1 MSKQTSIIKVEGLR
15 RTFIVG
21 SEEVHALKG
30 VSFEIHQG
38 EFVSIMGSSGSGKS
52 TLLNILGCL
61 DQPTSGEYLIDGI
74 SVRERSKNELSDI
87 RNRKIGFV
95 FQSYNLLPR
104 TSALE
109 NVELP
114 LVYNPDISHRER
126 HERAQHALEL
136 VGLKD
141 RMDHMPNQLSGGQQQ
156 RVAIARALVNDP
168 VIVLADEA
176 TGNLDTRT
184 SYEIMSLFQSLHEQ
198 GKTIAF
204 VTHESD
210 IAVFTSR
217 TIFLRDGH
225 ILRDE
230 KVATKSAA
238 EALAALPKITIIDM
252 DILNLIR
259 ISAKALLRNKTRTAL
274 SMLGIVIG
282 IAAVIAV
289 VNLGEGLKVSTANQL
304 SDMGTNLIMVMRANQ
319 RRGGISM
326 GSSSVESLTITDCEL
341 IAKNAKN
348 VTMVSPVVNSAGQ
361 IVNGSKNWSGTV
373 YGGSPDYLEIR
384 KYDIATGVNF
394 TEEDVKKYAKVGL
407 IGQTIVEELFEDGED
422 PIGKTIRIGNMP
434 FMVIGTLKEKGE
446 NAMGMDQDDIV
457 IMPYSTVQKRMLGI
471 NYIQQIV
478 CSAAS
483 ESVSDAAVEE
493 IENILRTSHKI
504 PTGGENDFEVR
515 TQQEMLEMMTSMTGM
530 ITTVLIAIAL
540 ISLLVGCIGIMNIM
554 YVTVTERT
562 KEIGLRMS
570 IGAKNAAIL
579 MQFLTES
586 IILSLIGGVIGLL
599 LGIGLSYVVA
609 TVMSLPFV
617 INPVW
622 MVISFVSCAILGLIA
637 GFFPA
642 LKASRTDP
650 INALRYE

>member
-1 MSKQTSIIKVEGLR
+1 
-15 RTFIVG
+15 
-21 SEEVHALKG
+21 
-30 VSFEIHQG
+30 
-38 EFVSIMGSSGSGKS
+38 
-52 TLLNILGCL
+52 
-61 DQPTSGEYLIDGI
+61 
-74 SVRERSKNELSDI
+74 
-87 RNRKIGFV
+87 
-95 FQSYNLLPR
+95 
-104 TSALE
+104 
-109 NVELP
+109 
-114 LVYNPDISHRER
+114 
-126 HERAQHALEL
+126 
-136 VGLKD
+136 
-141 RMDHMPNQLSGGQQQ
+141 
-156 RVAIARALVNDP
+156 
-168 VIVLADEA
+168 
-176 TGNLDTRT
+176 
-184 SYEIMSLFQSLHEQ
+184 
-198 GKTIAF
+198 
-204 VTHESD
+204 
-210 IAVFTSR
+210 
-217 TIFLRDGH
+217 
-225 ILRDE
+225 
-230 KVATKSAA
+230 
-238 EALAALPKITIIDM
+238 M
-252 DILNLIR
+252 DILNLLR
-259 ISAKALLRNKTRTAL
+259 ISATALLRNKTRSAL

-289 VNLGEGLKVSTANQL
+289 VNLGEGLKESTANQL

-326 GSSSVESLTITDCEL
+326 GSSSVESLTVYDCEL

-348 VTMVSPVVNSAGQ
+348 ITMVSPVVNSAGQ

-373 YGGSPDYLEIR
+373 YGGTPEYLEIK
-384 KYDIATGVNF
+384 KYEIATGVNF
-394 TEEDVKKYAKVGL
+394 TDEDVKKYSKVGL
-407 IGQTIVEELFEDGED
+407 IGQTIVKELFGTDED

-434 FMVIGTLKEKGE
+434 FMVIGTLKSKGE

-483 ESVSDAAVEE
+483 EAVAEAAVEE
-493 IENILRTSHKI
+493 IENILRVSHKI
-504 PTGGENDFEVR
+504 PTGGADDFEVR
-515 TQQEMLEMMTSMTGM
+515 TQQEMLEMMTSMTSM

-599 LGIGLSYVVA
+599 LGVGLSYVV
-609 TVMSLPFV
+609 TLIMSLPFV
-617 INPVW
+617 INGVW
-622 MVISFVSCAILGLIA
+622 MVISFVSCAILGLIS

>member
-1 MSKQTSIIKVEGLR
+1 
-15 RTFIVG
+15 
-21 SEEVHALKG
+21 
-30 VSFEIHQG
+30 
-38 EFVSIMGSSGSGKS
+38 
-52 TLLNILGCL
+52 
-61 DQPTSGEYLIDGI
+61 
-74 SVRERSKNELSDI
+74 
-87 RNRKIGFV
+87 
-95 FQSYNLLPR
+95 
-104 TSALE
+104 
-109 NVELP
+109 
-114 LVYNPDISHRER
+114 
-126 HERAQHALEL
+126 
-136 VGLKD
+136 
-141 RMDHMPNQLSGGQQQ
+141 
-156 RVAIARALVNDP
+156 
-168 VIVLADEA
+168 
-176 TGNLDTRT
+176 
-184 SYEIMSLFQSLHEQ
+184 
-198 GKTIAF
+198 
-204 VTHESD
+204 
-210 IAVFTSR
+210 
-217 TIFLRDGH
+217 
-225 ILRDE
+225 
-230 KVATKSAA
+230 
-238 EALAALPKITIIDM
+238 M

-289 VNLGEGLKVSTANQL
+289 VNLGEGLKQSTANQL

-326 GSSSVESLTITDCEL
+326 GSSNVESLTVNDCEL

-348 VTMVSPVVNSAGQ
+348 ITMVSPVVNSAGQ

-373 YGGSPDYLEIR
+373 YGGTPDYLEIR
-384 KYDIATGVNF
+384 KYEIATGVNF
-394 TEEDVKKYAKVGL
+394 TDDDVKKYAKVGL
-407 IGQTIVEELFEDGED
+407 IGQTIVEELFDENED
-422 PIGKTIRIGNMP
+422 PIGKTIRIGSMP
-434 FMVIGTLKEKGE
+434 FKVIGTLKEKGE
-446 NAMGMDQDDIV
+446 NGMGMDQDDIV

-471 NYIQQIV
+471 NHIQQIV

-483 ESVSDAAVEE
+483 EDVAEEAVTEV
-493 IENILRTSHKI
+493 ENILRASHKI
-504 PTGGENDFEVR
+504 PTGGNDDFEVR

-586 IILSLIGGVIGLL
+586 IILSLIGGVLGLL

-609 TVMSLPFV
+609 LVMSLPFV
-617 INPVW
+617 VNVLW
-622 MVISFVSCAILGLIA
+622 MFISFVSCAILGLIA

>member
-1 MSKQTSIIKVEGLR
+1 
-15 RTFIVG
+15 
-21 SEEVHALKG
+21 
-30 VSFEIHQG
+30 
-38 EFVSIMGSSGSGKS
+38 
-52 TLLNILGCL
+52 
-61 DQPTSGEYLIDGI
+61 
-74 SVRERSKNELSDI
+74 
-87 RNRKIGFV
+87 
-95 FQSYNLLPR
+95 
-104 TSALE
+104 
-109 NVELP
+109 
-114 LVYNPDISHRER
+114 
-126 HERAQHALEL
+126 
-136 VGLKD
+136 
-141 RMDHMPNQLSGGQQQ
+141 
-156 RVAIARALVNDP
+156 
-168 VIVLADEA
+168 
-176 TGNLDTRT
+176 
-184 SYEIMSLFQSLHEQ
+184 
-198 GKTIAF
+198 
-204 VTHESD
+204 
-210 IAVFTSR
+210 
-217 TIFLRDGH
+217 
-225 ILRDE
+225 
-230 KVATKSAA
+230 
-238 EALAALPKITIIDM
+238 M

-259 ISAKALLRNKTRTAL
+259 ISAKALLRNKTRSAL

-289 VNLGEGLKVSTANQL
+289 VNLGEGLKESTANQL

-326 GSSSVESLTITDCEL
+326 GSSNVESLTVYDCEL

-348 VTMVSPVVNSAGQ
+348 ITMVSPVVNSAGQ

-373 YGGSPDYLEIR
+373 YGGTPEYLEIR
-384 KYDIATGVNF
+384 KYEIATGVNF
-394 TEEDVKKYAKVGL
+394 TDEDVKKYSKVGL
-407 IGQTIVEELFEDGED
+407 IGQTIVKELFGEDED

-434 FMVIGTLKEKGE
+434 FMVIGTLKSKGE

-483 ESVSDAAVEE
+483 EAVADAAVEE
-493 IENILRTSHKI
+493 IETILRASHKI
-504 PTGGENDFEVR
+504 PTGGVDDFEVR
-515 TQQEMLEMMTSMTGM
+515 TQQEMLEMMTSMTSM

-599 LGIGLSYVVA
+599 LGVGLSYVVA
-609 TVMSLPFV
+609 LAMSLPFV
-617 INPVW
+617 INGVW
-622 MVISFVSCAILGLIA
+622 MVIAFVSCAILGLIA

-642 LKASRTDP
+642 LKASQTDP

>member
-1 MSKQTSIIKVEGLR
+1 
-15 RTFIVG
+15 
-21 SEEVHALKG
+21 
-30 VSFEIHQG
+30 
-38 EFVSIMGSSGSGKS
+38 
-52 TLLNILGCL
+52 
-61 DQPTSGEYLIDGI
+61 
-74 SVRERSKNELSDI
+74 
-87 RNRKIGFV
+87 
-95 FQSYNLLPR
+95 
-104 TSALE
+104 
-109 NVELP
+109 
-114 LVYNPDISHRER
+114 
-126 HERAQHALEL
+126 
-136 VGLKD
+136 
-141 RMDHMPNQLSGGQQQ
+141 
-156 RVAIARALVNDP
+156 
-168 VIVLADEA
+168 
-176 TGNLDTRT
+176 
-184 SYEIMSLFQSLHEQ
+184 
-198 GKTIAF
+198 
-204 VTHESD
+204 
-210 IAVFTSR
+210 
-217 TIFLRDGH
+217 
-225 ILRDE
+225 
-230 KVATKSAA
+230 
-238 EALAALPKITIIDM
+238 M

-289 VNLGEGLKVSTANQL
+289 VNLGEGLKESTANQL

-326 GSSSVESLTITDCEL
+326 GSSSVESLKVSDCEL

-348 VTMVSPVVNSAGQ
+348 ITMVSPVVNSGGQ

-394 TEEDVKKYAKVGL
+394 TDDDVKKYAKVGL
-407 IGQTIVEELFEDGED
+407 IGQTIVEELFDANED
-422 PIGKTIRIGNMP
+422 PIGKTIRVGGMP

-446 NAMGMDQDDIV
+446 NGMGMDQDDIV

-483 ESVSDAAVEE
+483 EDVAEAAVEE
-493 IENILRTSHKI
+493 IENILRAAHKI
-504 PTGGENDFEVR
+504 PTGGNDDFEVR

-599 LGIGLSYVVA
+599 LGIGLSYIVA
-609 TVMSLPFV
+609 LFMSLPFV
-617 INPVW
+617 INVLW
-622 MVISFVSCAILGLIA
+622 MVIAFVSCAVLGLIA

>member
-1 MSKQTSIIKVEGLR
+1 
-15 RTFIVG
+15 
-21 SEEVHALKG
+21 
-30 VSFEIHQG
+30 
-38 EFVSIMGSSGSGKS
+38 
-52 TLLNILGCL
+52 
-61 DQPTSGEYLIDGI
+61 
-74 SVRERSKNELSDI
+74 
-87 RNRKIGFV
+87 
-95 FQSYNLLPR
+95 
-104 TSALE
+104 
-109 NVELP
+109 
-114 LVYNPDISHRER
+114 
-126 HERAQHALEL
+126 
-136 VGLKD
+136 
-141 RMDHMPNQLSGGQQQ
+141 
-156 RVAIARALVNDP
+156 
-168 VIVLADEA
+168 
-176 TGNLDTRT
+176 
-184 SYEIMSLFQSLHEQ
+184 
-198 GKTIAF
+198 
-204 VTHESD
+204 
-210 IAVFTSR
+210 
-217 TIFLRDGH
+217 
-225 ILRDE
+225 
-230 KVATKSAA
+230 
-238 EALAALPKITIIDM
+238 M

-259 ISAKALLRNKTRTAL
+259 ISAKALMRNKTRTAL

-289 VNLGEGLKVSTANQL
+289 VNLGEGLKESTANQL

-326 GSSSVESLTITDCEL
+326 GSSSVESLTIHDCEL

-348 VTMVSPVVNSAGQ
+348 VTMVSPVVNSGGQ

-373 YGGSPDYLEIR
+373 YGGSPEYLKIK

-394 TEEDVKKYAKVGL
+394 TDDDVKKYNKVGL
-407 IGQTIVEELFEDGED
+407 IGQTIVEELFDENED
-422 PIGKTIRIGNMP
+422 PIGKTIRVGNMP

-446 NAMGMDQDDIV
+446 NGMGMDQDDIV

-483 ESVSDAAVEE
+483 EDVAEAAVEE
-493 IENILRTSHKI
+493 IETILRASHKI
-504 PTGGENDFEVR
+504 PAGGNDDFEVR

-609 TVMSLPFV
+609 LAMSLPFV
-617 INPVW
+617 INGVW

>member
-1 MSKQTSIIKVEGLR
+1 
-15 RTFIVG
+15 
-21 SEEVHALKG
+21 
-30 VSFEIHQG
+30 
-38 EFVSIMGSSGSGKS
+38 
-52 TLLNILGCL
+52 
-61 DQPTSGEYLIDGI
+61 
-74 SVRERSKNELSDI
+74 
-87 RNRKIGFV
+87 
-95 FQSYNLLPR
+95 
-104 TSALE
+104 
-109 NVELP
+109 
-114 LVYNPDISHRER
+114 
-126 HERAQHALEL
+126 
-136 VGLKD
+136 
-141 RMDHMPNQLSGGQQQ
+141 
-156 RVAIARALVNDP
+156 
-168 VIVLADEA
+168 
-176 TGNLDTRT
+176 
-184 SYEIMSLFQSLHEQ
+184 
-198 GKTIAF
+198 
-204 VTHESD
+204 
-210 IAVFTSR
+210 
-217 TIFLRDGH
+217 
-225 ILRDE
+225 
-230 KVATKSAA
+230 
-238 EALAALPKITIIDM
+238 M

-259 ISAKALLRNKTRTAL
+259 ISAKALLRNKTRSAL

-289 VNLGEGLKVSTANQL
+289 VNLGEGLKQSTANQL

-326 GSSSVESLTITDCEL
+326 GSSNVESLTVRDCEL

-348 VTMVSPVVNSAGQ
+348 ITMVSPVVNSGGQ
-361 IVNGSKNWSGTV
+361 LVNGSKNWSGTV

-394 TEEDVKKYAKVGL
+394 TEDDIKKYSKVGL
-407 IGQTIVEELFEDGED
+407 IGQTIVEELFDEGED
-422 PIGKTIRIGNMP
+422 PIGKTIRVGGMP

-446 NAMGMDQDDIV
+446 NGMGMDQDDIV
-457 IMPYSTVQKRMLGI
+457 IMPYSTVQKRMLGV

-478 CSAAS
+478 CSAVS
-483 ESVSDAAVEE
+483 EDVAEAAVEE
-493 IENILRTSHKI
+493 IEEILRASHKI
-504 PTGGENDFEVR
+504 VDGAADDFEVR
-515 TQQEMLEMMTSMTGM
+515 TQQEMLEMMSSMTGM
-530 ITTVLIAIAL
+530 ITTVLVAIAL

-599 LGIGLSYVVA
+599 LGLGLSYVVA
-609 TVMSLPFV
+609 MAMSLPFV
-617 INPVW
+617 INGVW

>member
-1 MSKQTSIIKVEGLR
+1 
-15 RTFIVG
+15 
-21 SEEVHALKG
+21 
-30 VSFEIHQG
+30 
-38 EFVSIMGSSGSGKS
+38 
-52 TLLNILGCL
+52 
-61 DQPTSGEYLIDGI
+61 
-74 SVRERSKNELSDI
+74 
-87 RNRKIGFV
+87 
-95 FQSYNLLPR
+95 
-104 TSALE
+104 
-109 NVELP
+109 
-114 LVYNPDISHRER
+114 
-126 HERAQHALEL
+126 
-136 VGLKD
+136 
-141 RMDHMPNQLSGGQQQ
+141 
-156 RVAIARALVNDP
+156 
-168 VIVLADEA
+168 
-176 TGNLDTRT
+176 
-184 SYEIMSLFQSLHEQ
+184 
-198 GKTIAF
+198 
-204 VTHESD
+204 
-210 IAVFTSR
+210 
-217 TIFLRDGH
+217 
-225 ILRDE
+225 
-230 KVATKSAA
+230 
-238 EALAALPKITIIDM
+238 M

-259 ISAKALLRNKTRTAL
+259 ISGKALLRNKTRTAL

-289 VNLGEGLKVSTANQL
+289 VNLGEGLKESTANQL

-326 GSSSVESLTITDCEL
+326 GSSNVESLTVNDCEL

-348 VTMVSPVVNSAGQ
+348 ITMVSPVVNSAGQ

-373 YGGSPDYLEIR
+373 YGGSPEYLEIK
-384 KYDIATGVNF
+384 KYEIATGVNF
-394 TEEDVKKYAKVGL
+394 TDEDIKKYAKVGL

-422 PIGKTIRIGNMP
+422 PIGKTIRIGSMP
-434 FMVIGTLKEKGE
+434 FKVIGTLKEKGE
-446 NAMGMDQDDIV
+446 NGMGMDQDDIV

-471 NYIQQIV
+471 NFIQQIV

-483 ESVSDAAVEE
+483 EDVAEEAVAEV
-493 IENILRTSHKI
+493 ENILRASHKI
-504 PTGGENDFEVR
+504 AEGGNDDFEVR

-570 IGAKNAAIL
+570 IGAKNAVIL

-586 IILSLIGGVIGLL
+586 IILSLIGGVLGVL

-609 TVMSLPFV
+609 LVMSLPFV
-617 INPVW
+617 VNVLW
-622 MVISFVSCAILGLIA
+622 MFISFISCAILGLIA